1 MEPNCQMFRETNLC
15 SNIPYRNSVF
25 FEALFLTNNFY
36 QKQSIDAY
44 INTSNDRFSNAQI
57 KFQTITIT
65 ITFYKK
71 LQESENEDIQEY

>member
-25 FEALFLTNNFY
+25 FEALFLTNNSY

-44 INTSNDRFSNAQI
+44 INTSNDRFSNCTNKI
-57 KFQTITIT
+57 PNNHNHI
-65 ITFYKK
+65 
-71 LQESENEDIQEY
+71 L